1 MFVAESSH
9 GGFIGSAG
17 GVAMSY
23 RCSRSGYKVE
33 VDGVFLSKTRF
44 VVHAALD
51 YQAGL
56 SEAERERL
64 TPKAQMELLLAI
76 YGESQRG
83 RHRGARTV
91 HVAVE
96 GDRGLGGLYKVRT
109 EGPPLA
115 SIS

>member
-1 MFVAESSH
+1 
-9 GGFIGSAG
+9 
-17 GVAMSY
+17 MSY

-33 VDGVFLSKTRF
+33 VDGRFLSKTRF

-51 YQAGL
+51 YQSGL
-56 SEAERERL
+56 SEAERQRL
-64 TPKAQMELLLAI
+64 TPRAQMELLLAI